1 MTLTLF
7 ADLTVGGLLMGM
19 GVENNSHRYGMLH
32 ETCVAYEIVTGD
44 GQLLRCTEQ
53 ENSDLFR
60 ALPGSH
66 GKRTGD
72 IENFEVSR

>member
-1 MTLTLF
+1 MLNETFTLTLKP
-7 ADLTVGGLLMGM
+7 DLTVGGLLMGM
-19 GVENNSHRYGMLH
+19 GVENNSHRYGMFH

-66 GKRTGD
+66 GGY
-72 IENFEVSR
+72 IEV